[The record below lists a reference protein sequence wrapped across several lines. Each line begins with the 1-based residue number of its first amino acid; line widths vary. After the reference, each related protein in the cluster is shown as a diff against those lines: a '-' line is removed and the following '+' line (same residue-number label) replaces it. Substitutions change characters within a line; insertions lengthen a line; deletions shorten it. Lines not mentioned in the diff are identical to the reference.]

1 MTASG
6 GVTASAVLAE
16 GGINL
21 FGTTFPTFALFLFA
35 LSLFFLTGVYSF
47 FKQGLKGAA
56 IIVLML
62 AVLSFVAG
70 LGRM

>member
-1 MTASG
+1 MPYGT
-6 GVTASAVLAE
+6 AVLAE

-21 FGTTFPTFALFLFA
+21 FGQTFPPAALFLFA
-35 LSLFFLTGVYSF
+35 LAVFFLTGVYSF
-47 FKQGLKGAA
+47 LKQGMKIAA
-56 IIVLML
+56 LVVLVL